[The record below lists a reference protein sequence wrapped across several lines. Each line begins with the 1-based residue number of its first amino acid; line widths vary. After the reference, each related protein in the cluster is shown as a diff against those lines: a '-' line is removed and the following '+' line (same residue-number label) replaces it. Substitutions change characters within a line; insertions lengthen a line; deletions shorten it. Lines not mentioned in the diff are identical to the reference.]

1 MEEVMAEKLMIHFP
15 HSSNLPEVIEI
26 SPDGQRTLEYLI
38 KTLIAQGLAVVTLPD
53 NQEEDQH

>member
-1 MEEVMAEKLMIHFP
+1 MAEKLMIHFQRP
-15 HSSNLPEVIEI
+15 SNLPSVIDL

-53 NQEEDQH
+53 NQEEDQL